1 VSIGHPVT
9 FPLPLPEWMA
19 MYAAIGG
26 MSAVLANRAVS
37 VFHDGLRPTMSSVRS
52 GTLPRRELSRTSW
65 KLAFGFFWAFGIP
78 FSLGFV
84 VPLVYMVFM
93 LSDWIGVSAPADH
106 SRPWHRSSESRK
118 GVAIALLGGA
128 VYGAVMALLL
138 HLAAKGMHS
147 LPIEMANATPLFSGP
162 ALGAFFL
169 FAVLTAAYHFG
180 VRRAAP
186 SLLAALGAWI
196 LGDAID
202 AGQPAA
208 WAFVAAFA
216 VLIVQ
221 LVQHVRAPEPVAV
234 AVGGGDAG
242 VAAWALEE
250 DDEED
255 DDFLFGQVRRIKSAI
270 VPIVI
275 LAGLMGA
282 AYNWG
287 FMAKDPISGHLYA
300 LGLAVPAAIVMAA
313 WAFAF
318 LPMKLTTAA
327 VTGTMATGTF
337 LDAAVAMLMPD
348 PLSAAVAVGVLRVAE
363 VWSIVPLV
371 RLFERV
377 PEIREV
383 ADVMRT
389 AIFHV
394 MEIGFLIGGALVAAR
409 FAGEFGF
416 AAVIGAWWLNSRAN
430 SPVMPMAV
438 GPFAALV
445 VGLLANVLHAAGV
458 TLG

>member
-1 VSIGHPVT
+1 MSLGHDVT
-9 FPLPLPEWMA
+9 FPLPLGEWVV

-26 MSAVLANRAVS
+26 LSAVLANRAVS

-52 GTLPRRELSRTSW
+52 GELPRKELSKISW

-78 FSLGFV
+78 FSVGFV
-84 VPLVYMVFM
+84 IPLVYMVFM
-93 LSDWIGVSAPADH
+93 LTDFIGVSAPADH
-106 SRPWHRSSESRK
+106 SRPWHRSRESRR
-118 GVAIALLGGA
+118 GVAIALAGGA
-128 VYGAVMALLL
+128 AYGAGTALLL
-138 HLAAKGMHS
+138 HLAAKGMHR
-147 LPIEMANATPLFSGP
+147 LPVEMADVTPIFSAP
-162 ALGAFFL
+162 ALSAFFL

-180 VRRAAP
+180 VRRAIPTAA
-186 SLLAALGAWI
+186 AALAGWIAAEAAGA
-196 LGDAID
+196 GR
-202 AGQPAA
+202 PAS
-208 WAFVAAFA
+208 WAFIAAFV
-216 VLIVQ
+216 VLMAQ
-221 LVQHVRAPEPVAV
+221 LVQEVRSKKDEPA
-234 AVGGGDAG
+234 DAA
-242 VAAWALEE
+242 VAAWALE
-250 DDEED
+250 DDD
-255 DDFLFGQVRRIKSAI
+255 DDADEGEDFLFGQVRRIKSSI
-270 VPIVI
+270 VPIVV

-287 FMAKDPISGHLYA
+287 FMAKDPVSGHLYA
-300 LGLAVPAAIVMAA
+300 IGLAVPAAIVMLA

-318 LPMKLTTAA
+318 VPMKFTTAA

-337 LDAAVAMLMPD
+337 VDAALAMLMPD
-348 PLSAAVAVGVLRVAE
+348 PLTAAIAVGVLRVVE

-377 PEIREV
+377 PSIREV

-394 MEIGFLIGGALVAAR
+394 MEIGFLIGGALAAAR

-416 AAVIGAWWLNSRAN
+416 AVVIGAWWLNSRAN

-445 VGLLANVLHAAGV
+445 VGLLANVLHAFGV
-458 TLG
+458 SLL